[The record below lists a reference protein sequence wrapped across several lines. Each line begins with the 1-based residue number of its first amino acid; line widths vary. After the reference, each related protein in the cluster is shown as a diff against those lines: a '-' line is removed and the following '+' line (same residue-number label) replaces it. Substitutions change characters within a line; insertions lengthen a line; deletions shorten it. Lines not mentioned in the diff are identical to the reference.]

1 MEVTQGEGLCGFY
14 IRCPDGTSI
23 TVTLFVG
30 KLRKGPISAR
40 FEHVR
45 AESRGR
51 DRSTRNLLGSLR
63 RT

>member
-40 FEHVR
+40 FEHVPPC
-45 AESRGR
+45 A
-51 DRSTRNLLGSLR
+51 LR
-63 RT
+63 QMDPN